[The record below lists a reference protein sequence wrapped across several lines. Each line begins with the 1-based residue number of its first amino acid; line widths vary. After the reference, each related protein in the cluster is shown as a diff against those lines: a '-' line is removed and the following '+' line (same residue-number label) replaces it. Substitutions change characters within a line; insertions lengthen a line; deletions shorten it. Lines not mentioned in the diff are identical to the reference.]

1 MSGLIDTVNNAVR
14 FGWARD
20 AAVSARGNTAGSRT
34 QPMTTDPTTGHD
46 DAAILELLHH
56 VIFEM
61 TPEQAAALMA
71 DDEPLTAAAHPRT
84 AFHGHDTYFLDKS
97 L

>member
-1 MSGLIDTVNNAVR
+1 MS
-14 FGWARD
+14 
-20 AAVSARGNTAGSRT
+20 AAGNTRGSHYGP
-34 QPMTTDPTTGHD
+34 QTTDLTTSHD
-46 DAAILELLHH
+46 DAAFLALLHH

-61 TPEQAAALMA
+61 TPERAAALMA

-84 AFHGHDTYFLDKS
+84 AFHGNETCFLDTS

>member
-1 MSGLIDTVNNAVR
+1 M
-14 FGWARD
+14 
-20 AAVSARGNTAGSRT
+20 
-34 QPMTTDPTTGHD
+34 PTDPTTAHD
-46 DAAILELLHH
+46 DAAFLAILHH

-84 AFHGHDTYFLDKS
+84 AFHEHDTCFLDTS